1 MRKIGKIGNV
11 KNFLKSLYYANK
23 PLRTAKDPLSHI
35 DIKVKDEYIGD
46 MVRENISSFA
56 DYAKMHGLKVKIA
69 QKGNSLLINSGVY
82 TDVLPLKEKTAVD
95 VYKNILDNLQKNAS
109 AKKI

>member
-35 DIKVKDEYIGD
+35 DIKVKEAKEFLVEYFDIMDVPADEKGLVEFVI
-46 MVRENISSFA
+46 EKFSAQQKHFA
-56 DYAKMHGLKVKIA
+56 DLIAKYDENHKYPDYKVF
-69 QKGNSLLINSGVY
+69 Y
-82 TDVLPLKEKTAVD
+82 
-95 VYKNILDNLQKNAS
+95 
-109 AKKI
+109 